1 MGPRRKAGARE
12 IRGRVIA
19 RDEDTILVRT
29 ASGDVKIEAGGRAQ
43 AGDIVEV
50 SETSEL
56 RIVRAYLRGDYP
68 TPETEVARLA
78 ARGRIRNLAAR
89 AKAIEAVRAFFTARD
104 FVDVDTP
111 VLVNSPGLEVHIRA
125 VGAAGDRYLITSPE
139 YQMKRLLA
147 AGMDRIFTVCKCFRA
162 DEEGAN
168 HSTEFTMLEWY
179 RAWQGIEDVL
189 VDTEELVAHVARK
202 VNGTTEVE
210 RDGCTID
217 LEPPWQRMTVSEA
230 FRRFANVDLRGDES
244 VADFQVA
251 LAAAGIEPRG
261 DSAWDDLFYRVFV
274 DYIEPALAAMD
285 SPVFLVDWPVQLSSL
300 ARRKPGEPWVVE
312 RFEAYIAGVELA
324 NAFGELIDP
333 VEQRS
338 RFEDDLAERADKG
351 LPRYPVDEK
360 LIAAL
365 EEGLPPCAGIALGID
380 RLVMLV
386 TGATR
391 LRDVLAFTTEEL

>member
-1 MGPRRKAGARE
+1 MEVAGD
-12 IRGRVIA
+12 GRV
-19 RDEDTILVRT
+19 
-29 ASGDVKIEAGGRAQ
+29 
-43 AGDIVEV
+43 
-50 SETSEL
+50 

-78 ARGRIRNLAAR
+78 ARGRIDNLAKRAR
-89 AKAIEAVRAFFTARD
+89 ALTAVRGFFNARK
-104 FVDVDTP
+104 FVDIDTP
-111 VLVNSPGLEVHIRA
+111 LLVPSPGLEVHIRA
-125 VGAAGDRYLITSPE
+125 VEAGDGRYLITSPE

-147 AGMDRIFTVCKCFRA
+147 AGMTRIFTVCKCFRA
-162 DEEGAN
+162 DEEGVN

-179 RAWQGIEDVL
+179 RAWQDLEQVL
-189 VDTEELVAHVARK
+189 IDTEELVAHVARK
-202 VNGTTEVE
+202 VNGTTAIE
-210 RDGCTID
+210 RDGRTID
-217 LEPPWQRMTVSEA
+217 LVPPWQRMTVSEA
-230 FRRFANVDLRGDES
+230 FGRFANVELRGDES
-244 VADFQVA
+244 VDELQVA
-251 LAAAGIEPRG
+251 LAAAGIESRG

-274 DYIEPALAAMD
+274 DYIDPALAVLD
-285 SPVFLVDWPVQLSSL
+285 SPVFLTDWPVKLSSL
-300 ARRKPGEPWVVE
+300 ARRKPGEPQVVE
-312 RFEAYIAGVELA
+312 RFEAYVAGIELA

-333 VEQRS
+333 VEQRA

-386 TGATR
+386 TGAAQ